1 MTNEQ
6 SPEMIVALYDQLANA
21 EAALAD
27 LQAAGLDYAVIRMEA
42 HDASEFAS
50 ALQHAAPISGNIWSL
65 TIPAEAGAT
74 DDAQAALNNHDPVA
88 VGQAP
93 APDKGRDEVK
103 QGAIAWRHYRLNGPP
118 GTDQVTDAAGTS
130 GTTGIITSGL
140 FADRDPNK
148 TE

>member
-6 SPEMIVALYDQLANA
+6 SPEIIVVLYDQLANA

-42 HDASEFAS
+42 HDASVYAS
-50 ALQHAAPISGNIWSL
+50 DLQQAAPVSGSIWAL
-65 TIPAEAGAT
+65 TIPVGAGAT
-74 DDAQAALNNHDPVA
+74 DAVQAALNSHDPVA

-93 APDKGRDEVK
+93 APDKGHDEVK
-103 QGAIAWRHYRLNGPP
+103 QGAVAWRHYRLNGPP